1 VSASEFTA
9 KQVEWSGCSG
19 EALLLAL
26 EEEKMVVGQSAA
38 KALMAE
44 IGSLTSRFQR
54 SVANSKSTLFEQGQL
69 ARVTG
74 QNIAGGGPADQA
86 TVTELSTISVHKA
99 MSVNSDSH
107 EPLTGGKY
115 VHRDRRCP

>member
-1 VSASEFTA
+1 MSASEFTA

-44 IGSLTSRFQR
+44 IGSLTSRFQG
-54 SVANSKSTLFEQGQL
+54 SVENSTSIRFEGEQLPQAAEPQRIKSTTGRPI
-69 ARVTG
+69 ATG
-74 QNIAGGGPADQA
+74 QGIRS
-86 TVTELSTISVHKA
+86 ELLAKQGTLKA
-99 MSVNSDSH
+99 NLGDFSLEGN
-107 EPLTGGKY
+107 E
-115 VHRDRRCP
+115 R